1 MSSKCM
7 LINLLH
13 SEQPRKDLQS
23 QILKF
28 SVHCILNVRA
38 EKKRRKTS
46 FVEANCQW
54 SCYTLSQTY
63 ESHVTL
69 STLYFKQTND
79 YPLRISSHQ
88 YPVMINYDSQ
98 PKSVDLFF
106 LVRID

>member
-13 SEQPRKDLQS
+13 SEQPRKDLLS

-28 SVHCILNVRA
+28 SVHCILLNIRA
-38 EKKRRKTS
+38 KKKRRKTS
-46 FVEANCQW
+46 FVKENYQW

-63 ESHVTL
+63 ESHVAL

-79 YPLRISSHQ
+79 YPCCISSRQ
-88 YPVMINYDSQ
+88 YPVTI
-98 PKSVDLFF
+98 K
-106 LVRID
+106 

>member
-13 SEQPRKDLQS
+13 SEQTRKDLLS

-28 SVHCILNVRA
+28 SVHYILNVRA

-46 FVEANCQW
+46 FVKANHQW
-54 SCYTLSQTY
+54 SWYTLSQTY
-63 ESHVTL
+63 ELHVTL

-79 YPLRISSHQ
+79 YPCHISSHQ
-88 YPVMINYDSQ
+88 YPVMI
-98 PKSVDLFF
+98 K
-106 LVRID
+106 

>member
-38 EKKRRKTS
+38 KKKRGKPLLLRQTVNGRVTHYHKLMSHMLRCQHFISNKQMTIL
-46 FVEANCQW
+46 FVFP
-54 SCYTLSQTY
+54 
-63 ESHVTL
+63 H
-69 STLYFKQTND
+69 
-79 YPLRISSHQ
+79 
-88 YPVMINYDSQ
+88 INIQ
-98 PKSVDLFF
+98 
-106 LVRID
+106 